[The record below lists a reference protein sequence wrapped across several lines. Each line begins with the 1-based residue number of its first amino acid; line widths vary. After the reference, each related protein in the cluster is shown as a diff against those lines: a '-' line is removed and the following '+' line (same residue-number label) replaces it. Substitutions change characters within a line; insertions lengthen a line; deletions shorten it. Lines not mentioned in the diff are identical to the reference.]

1 MAKKQCKNCRGGP
14 ETFWYMKHTYVYD
27 VDLARRYTSDGRDTV
42 ELDPGDVRS
51 SVAESDI
58 NDEHIDH
65 VDPSIPG
72 IVAHVIFQD
81 SSGELLNGH
90 VLIDGHHRAARCLR
104 EGRPFEVY
112 LLTEE
117 ESVATMQTCP
127 GNLPHMK
134 SRQQHLEAAAI
145 A

>member
-14 ETFWYMKHTYVYD
+14 ETFWYMKHSYVYD
-27 VDLARRYTSDGRDTV
+27 VDLARLYTSDGRETV
-42 ELDPGDVRS
+42 ELDPDDVRT

-81 SSGELLNGH
+81 PSGELLNGH

-117 ESVATMQTCP
+117 ESVAAMQTCP
-127 GNLPHMK
+127 DNLPHK
-134 SRQQHLEAAAI
+134 QGLKQYSQQATFA
-145 A
+145 